1 MFDALIESIREDRS
15 FRNIQSNVIAG
26 ITVGVIALPLSMALA
41 IAIDVDP
48 QYGLYTAIVAGIVI
62 ALTGGSRVNISG
74 PTAAFVVVLLP
85 VVHQFGVGGLLVAGM
100 MAGVILVLMGV
111 ARLGGLIEIVPYP
124 VVIGFTAGIGVVI
137 ATLQIKD
144 FLGLSGISTS
154 GSYFT
159 KVQNIVTALP
169 SIHWQEA
176 LIGGVTLAVLILWPR
191 LKSRIPGHLV
201 ALFIGSLLAWL
212 LSAGAHLSVE
222 TIASRF
228 HYMVDGLSGQGI
240 PPVMPQFNWPW
251 NLPGKDGQTL
261 SVSFGLFRELMPVAL
276 TIALLGALESLLC
289 SVVADGM
296 TGRKHNPNAE
306 LIGQGV
312 GNIVAPFFGGIPA
325 TAAIARTAAN
335 IRAGGTSPLSAVIHG
350 LFILISILFLAPLL
364 GYIPMASMAALL
376 LVVAWNMSE
385 AHHFVRIIR
394 IAPRNDILILL
405 TCFLLTVLFDM
416 TVAVAVGMG
425 LAAALFIRRNMQLA
439 EGRLMAESRVEGH
452 TLKAGIAI
460 YDINGPLF
468 FGTARLALKN
478 LTLADPQIHVVI
490 LDMAEVTMMDV
501 SAMLSLESIVADLR
515 RKNVAL
521 VISGLQ
527 PRMILKLRRVGVRY
541 RVGMIQF
548 ARHLDEALTLAEHLC
563 ERGSGDKDQDTSKS
577 PNEKGS

>member
-1 MFDALIESIREDRS
+1 MFNALIESIREDRS

-100 MAGVILVLMGV
+100 MGGVILVLMGA

-124 VVIGFTAGIGVVI
+124 VVIGFTSGIGVVI

-144 FLGLSGISTS
+144 FLGLSGVATS
-154 GSYFT
+154 GSYFA

-169 SIHWQEA
+169 GLHWQEA

-191 LKSRIPGHLV
+191 LKSRIPSHLV
-201 ALFIGSLLAWL
+201 ALFIGSLLAWF

-251 NLPGKDGQTL
+251 DLPGKDGHAL
-261 SVSFGLFRELMPVAL
+261 NVSFGLFRELLPVAL

-439 EGRLMAESRVEGH
+439 EGRLLAEPRVEGH
-452 TLKAGIAI
+452 TPKAGIAI

-478 LTLADPQIHVVI
+478 LTLADMQIRVVI

-521 VISGLQ
+521 IINGLQ

-548 ARHLDEALTLAEHLC
+548 ARDLDEALTLAEHLC
-563 ERGSGDKDQDTSKS
+563 ERGSDDKPQDISKN
-577 PNEKGS
+577 PKEGGA